1 MLKLI
6 FADFPAGR
14 SGLALL
20 VLRLYVGFAFI
31 LHGTGKLNDISG
43 FAAEYHI
50 PVWLGAVTMLTQL
63 IGGILLIIG
72 LLTPFAALAVAGTV
86 AVAAVFL
93 IQKGEPFINP
103 DGHSW
108 ENAAFYTAAG
118 IVLTLAGAGGY
129 SLDRLVFGRKNI
141 RREMNAPA
149 VQPSISV
156 N

>member
-14 SGLALL
+14 GGLALL

-31 LHGTGKLNDISG
+31 LHGTGKLNDVSG
-43 FAAEYHI
+43 FASEYHI

-63 IGGILLIIG
+63 TGGILLIIG
-72 LLTPFAALAVAGTV
+72 FLTPFAALAVAGTV

-118 IVLTLAGAGGY
+118 IVLALAGAGNY
-129 SLDRLVFGRKNI
+129 SLDRLVFGRKNARHEI
-141 RREMNAPA
+141 NTPS
-149 VQPSISV
+149 VQPPIPV